1 MKFTHYI
8 LALSLILNV
17 ALFAYVKPF
26 APRTR
31 TPIVSVRTLTQKP
44 ATPNISARSLK
55 YATTEQLM
63 QRLTAMGIPP
73 DIIRAVIINKI
84 FKENGD
90 KIMSKTGYYD
100 PRYWQA
106 PQRQH
111 SLSSLA
117 KGLEIDREGEELF
130 QKLLGMSER
139 QYFASEYRH
148 LSLPEGLRRKYGD
161 MPDEKLLAVSNID
174 EKYWK
179 QRMASVEKG
188 AKANNHGEDEET
200 QNQWNA
206 MMRQQHDELAKLLTP
221 AELFE
226 YDVRENSQRLKA
238 ETEYFNI
245 TEQEFRDM
253 FTVWQKTT
261 DRFDATNIPPEFA
274 TQQERDDYRDAQY
287 RQILG
292 DERYADYL
300 QSRNPAY
307 EALNN
312 IALNNNRPL
321 SAAREVVSVQTDL
334 TQRAAAIAADPTLT
348 YDDRAARY
356 NALAQEAQTRIT
368 QALGKRGY
376 TAYRGNSQNWIQSL
390 EGGKAPGGTGR

>member
-1 MKFTHYI
+1 
-8 LALSLILNV
+8 
-17 ALFAYVKPF
+17 
-26 APRTR
+26 
-31 TPIVSVRTLTQKP
+31 
-44 ATPNISARSLK
+44 
-55 YATTEQLM
+55 
-63 QRLTAMGIPP
+63 
-73 DIIRAVIINKI
+73 
-84 FKENGD
+84 
-90 KIMSKTGYYD
+90 
-100 PRYWQA
+100 
-106 PQRQH
+106 
-111 SLSSLA
+111 
-117 KGLEIDREGEELF
+117 
-130 QKLLGMSER
+130 
-139 QYFASEYRH
+139 
-148 LSLPEGLRRKYGD
+148 
-161 MPDEKLLAVSNID
+161 
-174 EKYWK
+174 
-179 QRMASVEKG
+179 
-188 AKANNHGEDEET
+188 
-200 QNQWNA
+200 
-206 MMRQQHDELAKLLTP
+206 
-221 AELFE
+221 
-226 YDVRENSQRLKA
+226 
-238 ETEYFNI
+238 
-245 TEQEFRDM
+245 
-253 FTVWQKTT
+253 VWQKTT

-292 DERYADYL
+292 DERYAYYL